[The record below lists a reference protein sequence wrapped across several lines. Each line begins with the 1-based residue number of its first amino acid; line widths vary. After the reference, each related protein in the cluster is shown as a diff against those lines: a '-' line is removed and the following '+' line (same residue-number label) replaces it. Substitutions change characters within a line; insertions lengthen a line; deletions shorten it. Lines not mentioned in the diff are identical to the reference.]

1 MGLLAQVGMIQR
13 VKYLI
18 CDTLLI
24 VRKEEKLG
32 LKIN

>member
-1 MGLLAQVGMIQR
+1 MELLALVVMIQR

-24 VRKEEKLG
+24 VRKEERLG
-32 LKIN
+32 LKLK